1 MHLFRHC
8 YAKIIPV
15 LSGVITIFSSQIYA
29 QAKESEHHYL
39 GKPLISVLNSFN
51 KKGLKLIYSSIHVH
65 NGMVIRKTHSAESD
79 IILVKDIL
87 SEFSLTLKSGPQNS
101 YIIIKKKIVPPLEVP
116 KKIQTKHEKLATT
129 IEKMVISASQF
140 DLAYTNVSQQQFM
153 EQKDIERLS
162 LLGNDVNRAIS
173 QLPGVAGGDI
183 SARLH
188 IRGGTSQ
195 ENLFLLDG
203 MPLSDPFH
211 IKEVG
216 GILGIIDAFS
226 IGNAKIITG
235 GATVMYGDH
244 LSGIT
249 ELTSNSY
256 EQENPWAMSINL
268 LDFKVKGS
276 GEFNNEDSWFFVA
289 RKGGFNKVAAHSD
302 VDFGDSSPKYSD
314 SFAKINIELSYD
326 TLLTGH
332 SLLSQ
337 DNLICLDDCLVDEDS
352 GSSNE
357 YHWINLETQ
366 WNNNLTSQSLF
377 GIANLQSQYITGFSI
392 DDTYVLV
399 DDSLEWG
406 FEILKQDWQY
416 HFAQNHMIMAGI
428 EIKSLYSNYNY
439 ESKYQ
444 FIDPFSSQLDQFG
457 KVYKHTALNI
467 KGRSYAV
474 YFSDRFKVNEALT
487 IEPGLRWD
495 KQTYADEQQFSPRIN
510 FDYSNSS
517 NNRFKFSWGV
527 YQQAQ
532 GIQQLQVEDG
542 IETFRPVQK
551 VKKMNLTYQSTILEE
566 FGLMVSFYQKN
577 YVNPLPRFENILLMA
592 SQEHGELNL
601 DRQAHFAKWA
611 RSKGVETI
619 LTNNSDKFNWRLS
632 YVLSKAEE
640 KINKE
645 IIPRKWDQRHAIK
658 FSSNYQLSNTCDLSF
673 AANYHTG
680 WRATKV
686 TLNPDYY
693 DGSIDDAP
701 WLMGKTYDAK
711 YKDYLRIDVGVGCEV
726 KYEGGRIRYSF
737 GALNLFNRAN
747 ASGTSA
753 IKELFSSQDLVYG
766 LESSSDNTY
775 IPFIPTI
782 NFIWEF

>member
-1 MHLFRHC
+1 MHLLKYC
-8 YAKIIPV
+8 YAIIIPI
-15 LSGVITIFSSQIYA
+15 LSGVILVYSSQVHA
-29 QAKESEHHYL
+29 QAKGSENQYL
-39 GKPLISVLNSFN
+39 GRPLINVLNSFN

-65 NGMVIRKTHSAESD
+65 KGMVIRKTHSEKSQ
-79 IILVKDIL
+79 ITLVEEIL
-87 SEFSLTLKSGPQNS
+87 SEFSLTLKQGPQNS
-101 YIIIKKKIVPPLEVP
+101 YIIVKKEVVPPIEVA
-116 KKIQTKHEKLATT
+116 KKIQLKTEEVTAT
-129 IEKMVISASQF
+129 IEKMVISSSQF
-140 DLAYTNVSQQQFM
+140 DLAYTDVFQQQFM

-173 QLPGVAGGDI
+173 QLPGIAGGDI

-211 IKEVG
+211 IKEAG

-235 GATVMYGDH
+235 GAAVTYGDH
-244 LSGIT
+244 LSGVT

-256 EQENPWAMSINL
+256 EQENPWTVSLNL
-268 LDFKVKGS
+268 LDLKVKGS
-276 GEFNNEDSWFFVA
+276 DEFNNGNSWFFVA
-289 RKGGFNKVAAHSD
+289 RKGGFNRVAAHSD

-314 SFAKINIELSYD
+314 IFAKINIEFSNDSLLS
-326 TLLTGH
+326 GH

-337 DNLICLDDCLVDEDS
+337 DNLMCLDNCLVDEDS

-357 YHWINLETQ
+357 YHWITLDTH
-366 WNNNLTSQSLF
+366 WNNNLTSQNLF
-377 GIANLQSQYITGFSI
+377 GIANLQSRYRTGFSL

-399 DDSLEWG
+399 SDELDWG
-406 FEILKQDWQY
+406 FKILKQDWQY
-416 HFAQNHMIMAGI
+416 HLSKNHMILAGF
-428 EIKSLYSNYNY
+428 EIKSLFSNYNY

-444 FIDPFSSQLDQFG
+444 FVDPFRSQLEQLGDGF
-457 KVYKHTALNI
+457 KHSSLNI

-474 YFSDRFKVNEALT
+474 YLSNRFKANKMLT

-495 KQTYADEQQFSPRIN
+495 KQTYTDEQQFSPRIN
-510 FDYSNSS
+510 FDYSNDS
-517 NNRFKFSWGV
+517 NNSYKFSWGV

-532 GIQQLQVEDG
+532 GIHQLPVEDG
-542 IETFRPVQK
+542 IEFFRPVQK
-551 VKKMNLTYQSTILEE
+551 VKKINLTYQSTILDDY
-566 FGLMVSFYQKN
+566 GLMVSIYHKN
-577 YVNPLPRFENILLMA
+577 YINPLPRFENILSMA
-592 SQEHGELNL
+592 SQEHGEFNL

-619 LTNNSDKFNWRLS
+619 LTNNNSKFNWRLS

-640 KINKE
+640 KVNNE

-658 FSSNYQLSNTCDLSF
+658 FSSNYQLTNTCDLSF

-693 DGSIDDAP
+693 DGSIDNAP
-701 WLMGKTYDAK
+701 WLMGKTYDTK
-711 YKDYLRIDVGVGCEV
+711 YKDYLRIDVGVGCEI
-726 KYEGGRIRYSF
+726 KHKGGRVRYSF

-766 LESSSDNTY
+766 LEASSDDTY

-782 NFIWEF
+782 SFVWEF